1 MDRTCGQYR
10 TSGQSGGM
18 KASITGVRTR
28 QDRLLTERPGFG
40 ILTVRTVYIPIGG
53 GSMAG
58 ELPRIYGIVERWL
71 ANAPDREALRFG
83 DEAWSWRQLDG
94 RIRRAAGALRASG
107 VQAGDR
113 IAVVDKNHP
122 ACLELTLAGS
132 LLGA

>member
-1 MDRTCGQYR
+1 
-10 TSGQSGGM
+10 
-18 KASITGVRTR
+18 
-28 QDRLLTERPGFG
+28 
-40 ILTVRTVYIPIGG
+40 
-53 GSMAG
+53 MAG

-83 DEAWSWRQLDG
+83 DQAWSWRQLDG

-113 IAVVDKNHP
+113 IAIVDKNHP

-132 LLGA
+132 LLGAANAVVNFRLAPDELAYLLDDSGAAILVV